1 MAGFTAV
8 GVPIDSVGRSGGT
21 ELSPRA
27 LRSLG
32 LIDALRATD
41 AGDLDVWIHG
51 DDRDPS
57 TGIVGSEDVIA
68 TSRTIRSAV
77 AALVSGGARPFLIGG
92 CCTELVGA
100 LAGARDVFGRVGLA
114 YLDGH
119 LDLYDGETSPT
130 GEAADMPVSVALGF
144 GPDAWRDAVGGAS
157 VRGGDVAIVGYRDLE
172 ESLADGMRHPDSVPD
187 LAHRSNDAV
196 RADGARST
204 GEAVAASLASSAG
217 RFWLHLDVDVMDQD
231 VFPATD
237 YLMPNGLTWEELH
250 ELIQPLA
257 SHPSLIGASLG
268 CYNPEKDDGDR
279 CGRRLVEL
287 WRDALV
293 DVW

>member
-32 LIDALRATD
+32 LVDALRATD
-41 AGDLDVWIHG
+41 AGDLDVSIHG
-51 DDRDPS
+51 DERDPG

-77 AALVSGGARPFLIGG
+77 ADIVSGGARPFLIGG
-92 CCTELVGA
+92 CCSELVGA

-119 LDLYDGETSPT
+119 LDLYDGDTSPT

-157 VRGGDVAIVGYRDLE
+157 VRGADVAIVGHRDLE
-172 ESLADGMRHPDSVPD
+172 ESLADGMRHPNSVPD
-187 LAHRSNDAV
+187 LMHRSNEAV
-196 RADGARST
+196 RESGPRST
-204 GEAVAASLASSAG
+204 GEAAAASLERSAG
-217 RFWLHLDVDVMDQD
+217 RFWLHLDVDILDQD

-237 YLMPNGLTWEELH
+237 YLMPNGLTWDELRD
-250 ELIQPLA
+250 LIRPLA
-257 SHPSLIGASLG
+257 SHPSLIGASVG
-268 CYNPEKDDGDR
+268 CYNPEKDEGDR
-279 CGRRLVEL
+279 CGRRLVDL